1 MKGRTMSDNYNDDD
15 ESNEDETSIPSL
27 RRAAGRSK
35 KLEAELNSTK
45 RELAFSRAGI
55 QLDDP
60 RMKYFVKGYEGE
72 LDSDSIKSAAV
83 ESGFLVVQNSSEP
96 ETPLNIEG
104 QNRVMAAS
112 AGSVSEDVSEEAAI
126 SRMQSAMN
134 EGGMD
139 AFLDV
144 VRQYGMPTHI
154 DQ

>member
-1 MKGRTMSDNYNDDD
+1 
-15 ESNEDETSIPSL
+15 
-27 RRAAGRSK
+27 
-35 KLEAELNSTK
+35 
-45 RELAFSRAGI
+45 
-55 QLDDP
+55 
-60 RMKYFVKGYEGE
+60 MKYFVKGYEGE

-83 ESGFLVVQNSSEP
+83 ESGFLIVQNSSEP